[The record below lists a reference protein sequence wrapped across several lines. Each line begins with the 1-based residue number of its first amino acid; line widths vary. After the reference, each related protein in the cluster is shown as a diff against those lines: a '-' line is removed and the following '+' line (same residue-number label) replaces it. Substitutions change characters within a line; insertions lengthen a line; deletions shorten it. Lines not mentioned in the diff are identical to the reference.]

1 MRRGEIGGVVEVL
14 RGDGVEAGLAP
25 GQVRGDVLEGRRA
38 AIVFVREAEYRMKTD
53 LRYGSPTSARTVLR
67 T

>member
-25 GQVRGDVLEGRRA
+25 GEVRGDVLEGRRA
-38 AIVFVREAEYRMKTD
+38 AIVFVREAEYRMKAD
-53 LRYGSPTSARTVLR
+53 LR
-67 T
+67 